1 MYVRVRVFVCA
12 RVRVSHRGTGPQ
24 AGVPQTLQLLRHLGG
39 QRL

>member
-12 RVRVSHRGTGPQ
+12 RVSHRGTGPQ